1 MLPLCF
7 AGSRTVVDQFGS
19 DVVSFQ
25 VGDPIIL
32 VLGAIEFDR
41 RATIRIKNHQDGAG
55 DLIARPDFAGLV
67 GIALQPCKLPKTDLG
82 EWFTAHLAPSP
93 SESWRCCGEFAIRAK
108 ILVYVGSAG
117 TTNAALQHQPIL
129 ISVNIHRGQP
139 SHNFWRL
146 AE

>member
-7 AGSRTVVDQFGS
+7 AGSRAVVDQFGS

-41 RATIRIKNHQDGAG
+41 RATIRIKNHQDRAG

-82 EWFTAHLAPSP
+82 EWFTAHLAPSLLKVGGAVA
-93 SESWRCCGEFAIRAK
+93 SSRFARKFWFTLARREQQ
-108 ILVYVGSAG
+108 
-117 TTNAALQHQPIL
+117 TPRFNTNR
-129 ISVNIHRGQP
+129 S
-139 SHNFWRL
+139 
-146 AE
+146 